1 MSSPVSGDGAP
12 NAKQIVFLFMAA
24 TVVAVVVFLC
34 GVLVGRGVPLPG
46 RGTTTAAAGSGHED
60 VPPATL
66 GQPRSEPSAAAAESE
81 DLSYPGILTEDA
93 QSPLTIAGSGSDAPV
108 AGSSTEPSEVES
120 GPDEADDPPRSDH
133 PAPMSAPDQ
142 RVVPDAVAEAANGG
156 SDPDT
161 DTVTGSAP
169 PGGGYWVQVVALR
182 QRHSVSGVLERLLEK
197 ELPATVLDPDAD
209 APIAL
214 YKVRVGPYA
223 SRAEADRVRERL
235 ETEDEFAPFVIR

>member
-93 QSPLTIAGSGSDAPV
+93 QSPLTTAASGSDAP
-108 AGSSTEPSEVES
+108 AGGSSTEPPEVES
-120 GPDEADDPPRSDH
+120 RTAAADDAPQSEPLATQSD
-133 PAPMSAPDQ
+133 PDQ
-142 RVVPDAVAEAANGG
+142 RVAPDGVAEAASRKG
-156 SDPDT
+156 DPDT
-161 DTVTGSAP
+161 DTVTESAP
-169 PGGGYWVQVVALR
+169 PGDGYWVQVVALR
-182 QRHSVSGVLERLLEK
+182 ERHSVSGVLERLLKK
-197 ELPATVLDPDAD
+197 ELPATVLQPDAD

-214 YKVRVGPYA
+214 YRVRVGPYA
-223 SRAEADRVRERL
+223 TRAEADRVCERI
-235 ETEDEFAPFVIR
+235 ETEDEFAPIVIR